1 MMRDKTSTNRAFLK
15 YILALVLFG
24 SNGIVASHISL
35 TSYGIVL
42 MRTLLGSL
50 LLITIFLVR
59 REEFTFLNHKKQSVY
74 IILSGIAMGAS
85 WMFLY
90 EAYQQIGV
98 SRASLLYYTGPVIV
112 MALSPML
119 FHEKLTRSKVTG
131 FIIVLI
137 GIFLVNGQAL
147 QEGKTSWGLLC
158 GTMSALMYALMVI
171 FNKKAEKITGLENS
185 MIQLTISFL
194 TAAVFV
200 ELRQGYAIQIAGQ
213 DLIPIA
219 ILGLINTGIGCY
231 LYFSSIGHLKVQ
243 TIAVCGYLEPLSA
256 VIFSVLLLS
265 EVMVTRQIIGAVMIM
280 GGAMFAERQD
290 LY

>member
-35 TSYGIVL
+35 ISYGIVL

-158 GTMSALMYALMVI
+158 GTMS
-171 FNKKAEKITGLENS
+171 
-185 MIQLTISFL
+185 
-194 TAAVFV
+194 
-200 ELRQGYAIQIAGQ
+200 
-213 DLIPIA
+213 
-219 ILGLINTGIGCY
+219 
-231 LYFSSIGHLKVQ
+231 
-243 TIAVCGYLEPLSA
+243 
-256 VIFSVLLLS
+256 
-265 EVMVTRQIIGAVMIM
+265 
-280 GGAMFAERQD
+280 
-290 LY
+290 

>member
-137 GIFLVNGQAL
+137 GIFLVNGQVL

-243 TIAVCGYLEPLSA
+243 AIAVCGYLEPLSA